1 MTVTDVPAGPDVGES
16 AMEGGSTTVNV
27 AVADDDPLLAL
38 TVLAPTFADAGMA
51 KVALNAPAEV
61 VVIVAGTVVT
71 AVPLKVTEICELGG

>member
-1 MTVTDVPAGPDVGES
+1 MPVGPDAGES
-16 AMEGGSTTVNV
+16 EIEGGDTTAKV
-27 AVADDDPLLAL
+27 AVAAAEPLLAL

-71 AVPLKVTEICELGG
+71 AVPLKVTEICDLGG